1 MGFRTEHCTFS
12 GWAEIQVST
21 SPWAP
26 VHAGAAPLA
35 EDVLWRVLTATREVR
50 DICGTCLLLAPR
62 TDVHSSRLGNLSR
75 WVSLAFSCPLVPGRA
90 GLSWGGSQVCP
101 WCSGLGPAPR
111 CQDEGKDKRSGGELA
126 CDQPPPVVSASSSAT
141 LLPPAACALVTGVF
155 LQS

>member
-35 EDVLWRVLTATREVR
+35 EDVLWRVLTATREER

-90 GLSWGGSQVCP
+90 GSSWE
-101 WCSGLGPAPR
+101 APR
-111 CQDEGKDKRSGGELA
+111 CAPGAQ
-126 CDQPPPVVSASSSAT
+126 VSAQHLGAKMRVRTREVEVSWLVPNRT
-141 LLPPAACALVTGVF
+141 L
-155 LQS
+155 